1 METQTN
7 QTTSNAEKWGVM
19 LAIGLGIF
27 MGTLE
32 MSIVNISLPTLVEQL
47 HTKFVTVQW
56 VVLSYALVITSTMLG
71 AARLGDMYEK
81 KRLYNLG
88 MIVFTIGSL
97 LCGLSPDIGWLI
109 AFRAIQGC
117 GAVITQAL
125 GAAIIVETFP
135 SYERGRT
142 LGVLGSVASIGISL
156 GPAIGGL
163 IVGWI
168 GWRWI
173 FLINVP
179 IGIIAFWAA
188 VRFLVARPP
197 QQVNQSFDSTG
208 ALILLIT
215 LCCFALV
222 MTIGQN
228 QGFRSSFLLVL
239 LIISVVGMGSFLIV
253 EERVKHPMVDLSL
266 FRNLPLNLALM
277 TGFFSAIP
285 LSGMFLMP
293 FFLQLVKHYS
303 PQQVGLIMM
312 ITPAAVGLIAP
323 LSGILSDH
331 FSTRGINPQ
340 GISIVGLLVI
350 GVGCLA
356 ISTLT
361 PNISTLG
368 YLLRMCPLGIG
379 FGLFISPNNSTV
391 MGAAP
396 PERLG
401 VASGLMSLTRNLGQ
415 TLGMP
420 IMGAIFTSTL
430 LTSAKLSKIIDISA
444 VPPQAL
450 AKGLANAY
458 RIGAFLIFAITLL
471 TILTLW
477 LNKNRTAD
485 RGKPD

>member
-1 METQTN
+1 
-7 QTTSNAEKWGVM
+7 M
-19 LAIGLGIF
+19 LAIGLGVF
-27 MGTLE
+27 MGALE

-81 KRLYNLG
+81 KRVYNLG
-88 MIVFTIGSL
+88 MIIFTIGSL
-97 LCGLSPDIGWLI
+97 LCGLSPNIGWLI
-109 AFRAIQGC
+109 GFRVIQGC

-135 SYERGRT
+135 SYERGRA
-142 LGVLGSVASIGISL
+142 LGIVGSVASTGISL

-163 IVGWI
+163 IIGWI

-197 QQVNQSFDSTG
+197 QQVNQSFDSAG
-208 ALILLIT
+208 ALILLIA
-215 LCCFALV
+215 LCCFALA

-228 QGFRSSFLLVL
+228 QGFRNSLVLALFIISFLE
-239 LIISVVGMGSFLIV
+239 MGSFLIV
-253 EERVKHPMVDLSL
+253 EERVKHPTVDLSL
-266 FRNLPLNLALM
+266 FRNLSLNLALM
-277 TGFFSAIP
+277 TGFFAAIP
-285 LSGMFLMP
+285 LSGVFLMP

-312 ITPAAVGLIAP
+312 ITPAAVGLISP
-323 LSGILSDH
+323 LSGMLSDH
-331 FSTRGINPQ
+331 LNTRGINPQ
-340 GISIVGLLVI
+340 RISIVGLLVI
-350 GVGCLA
+350 GGGCLA

-361 PNISTLG
+361 PDTGTLG
-368 YLLRMCPLGIG
+368 YLLRMCPIGIG
-379 FGLFISPNNSTV
+379 FGLFISPNNSAV
-391 MGAAP
+391 MGAAS

-430 LTSAKLSKIIDISA
+430 LRSAGLSKIIDITSI
-444 VPPQAL
+444 PPHAL
-450 AKGLANAY
+450 ANGLANAY
-458 RIGAFLIFAITLL
+458 FIGAVLIFTITLL
-471 TILTLW
+471 TILALW
-477 LNKNRTAD
+477 IDKKRMANPM
-485 RGKPD
+485 KPH